1 MCFAECLPQDALA
14 FCVFAQQ
21 ETERDMPG
29 FAENYTGV
37 RKEEFAVKI
46 RRAEEKDIP
55 EIDKLLNQVNL
66 VHHKIRPDLF
76 KIGRKY
82 SDSQLKELLAD
93 DSRPVFA
100 AVDEENRLIGYCMCA
115 REQIKGDSIRTEVK
129 TLYIDDLCVDQEIR
143 GQHIGQ
149 KLFEHVK
156 QYAEENHFYNVTLHV
171 WQGNDGAEKFYEAMG
186 MKPQF
191 ICMEQ
196 VL

>member
-1 MCFAECLPQDALA
+1 MPAARRPGLLCICAAGDGTGHA
-14 FCVFAQQ
+14 
-21 ETERDMPG
+21 PG

-196 VL
+196 IL